1 MESETSEHI
10 TDHQSD
16 QEVEVLAEPPASR
29 VQGTIKVLSPAKL
42 EALAKARIAAAEK
55 KKAVGDITRREKA
68 LKEKILEDRIKQLN
82 KLEEAASTKHNYPEI
97 KWIKFDE
104 SENAYLDN
112 CGNTYKTM
120 KDIPKDLRDR
130 IKKLKPKAKQL
141 KKVVESSSDESE
153 SESESSSSEEEIPV
167 RRKYKKH
174 ASKSKLSNEVVREK
188 LKQKIL
194 NDNYKVAFA
203 SLFPGHI
210 NIYE

>member
-10 TDHQSD
+10 TEHQSD
-16 QEVEVLAEPPASR
+16 QEVEVVAEPPI
-29 VQGTIKVLSPAKL
+29 IKVLSPAKL

-55 KKAVGDITRREKA
+55 KKAVGEITKREKA

-82 KLEEAASTKHNYPEI
+82 KLEEAASKKHNYPEI

-104 SENAYLDN
+104 LDNAYLDN

-141 KKVVESSSDESE
+141 KKVIESSSDDSD
-153 SESESSSSEEEIPV
+153 SDSDSSSEEDIPPPP
-167 RRKYKKH
+167 KIKKH
-174 ASKSKLSNEVVREK
+174 ASKSKLSNEVVREN

-194 NDNYKVAFA
+194 RDNYKAAFA
-203 SLFPGHI
+203 SLFPGHL

>member
-10 TDHQSD
+10 TEHQSD
-16 QEVEVLAEPPASR
+16 QEVEVVAEPPI
-29 VQGTIKVLSPAKL
+29 IKVLSPAKL

-55 KKAVGDITRREKA
+55 KKAVGEITKREKA

-82 KLEEAASTKHNYPEI
+82 KLEEAASKKHNYPEI

-104 SENAYLDN
+104 LDNAYIDN

-130 IKKLKPKAKQL
+130 IKKLKPK
-141 KKVVESSSDESE
+141 KVVESSSDSSE
-153 SESESSSSEEEIPV
+153 SGSESSSSEEEIPV

-203 SLFPGHI
+203 SLFPGHL